1 MIGTPCCGVLGQRN
15 KIRSPRAVETR
26 RLIAKSCRGGC
37 VSRKISAIAREDTR
51 HYTIAA
57 SLIASVVIPE
67 VSVSWFPDWNG
78 FTASNLSNPTR
89 AFAQTLRCLPQRFYK
104 DVFFLRLSF
113 RARKEQCSCLCRAM
127 KRRGSHSKSERWNP
141 MFQISYPEIRRTC

>member
-1 MIGTPCCGVLGQRN
+1 MVGTPCCGVRGQRN

-78 FTASNLSNPTR
+78 FTASNLRNPSR
-89 AFAQTLRCLPQRFYK
+89 AFAPALRWHPKRFYK
-104 DVFFLRLSF
+104 DVFFLRLSLL
-113 RARKEQCSCLCRAM
+113 ARMEQCSCLCRAM
-127 KRRGSHSKSERWNP
+127 KRRVSHSKSERWNP
-141 MFQISYPEIRRTC
+141 TFQVSCPEIRRT